1 MASLLTTLWDGM
13 DRVSIKK
20 CILDVFEID
29 ERNVTIESEI
39 MAGYIHFISCL
50 YVFPVV
56 PGQLSDAGYDKTSS
70 IEATALACGIGC
82 ILSSYITNLP
92 FVIAPPTSVSIY
104 LAVSLQQMNLNRI
117 QGDSVV
123 MLSGCA
129 LLCVGIFKPVTA
141 LVSRLIP
148 DCIQASTAVGIGL
161 ITAVAGAIE
170 LDLVVPGKYT
180 IVEMGP
186 ITPAIII
193 ALLTTILIIYCSH
206 VKKYKAAFFLGLVFG
221 TLSWWWYANEWPDT
235 IMRIPKLTVDRGVT
249 VDFQLLGL
257 LANLLFLYIL
267 TLNGLSRSM
276 SDLALLTHPVEETI
290 PRGHWLF
297 IICGVATIISGFFSG
312 PPILLSPET
321 AAGIKA
327 GARTGLSTLVCGILF
342 LVTIFFCP
350 LFSNVPPTG
359 TSPLLLLVGL
369 TLFTNTNRIK
379 WTHAPDAVPAFFV
392 LLLIPFTYSILSGVG
407 VGYALYVG
415 IALISG
421 EGLWSH
427 RYSLLP
433 GAASA
438 GSSSSSGNS
447 SSNSN
452 GGGGSS
458 SAYNEFIEY
467 CYSVQVAVQ
476 QWKGYVLR
484 CVYAVT
490 ATVAAPGGGS
500 SGSGSGAGTSS
511 SMLSSGGV
519 HESMWIRCSHA
530 ARETLLCFGM
540 TVSCCCVSCVGGLA
554 GYLLGDDEDNGDA
567 TKVHTNPLSLHH
579 HTFAVHHGG
588 RSGGD
593 SGDSGGTAASTSTST
608 SISIPIGGI
617 PSTVGDGFKGSHHQ
631 HHHHHHFAPR
641 RDSDDFAEDDSPMMT
656 PAVHTLHETR
666 RDEAMASLLRDP

>member
-1 MASLLTTLWDGM
+1 
-13 DRVSIKK
+13 
-20 CILDVFEID
+20 
-29 ERNVTIESEI
+29 

-221 TLSWWWYANEWPDT
+221 TISWWWYANEWPDT

-421 EGLWSH
+421 EGLWPH
-427 RYSLLP
+427 R
-433 GAASA
+433 
-438 GSSSSSGNS
+438 
-447 SSNSN
+447 
-452 GGGGSS
+452 
-458 SAYNEFIEY
+458 
-467 CYSVQVAVQ
+467 VQVAVQ

-484 CVYAVT
+484 CVYSVT

-500 SGSGSGAGTSS
+500 SGAGSGGGTSS
-511 SMLSSGGV
+511 SMSSSGGV
-519 HESMWIRCSHA
+519 HESVWIRS
-530 ARETLLCFGM
+530 
-540 TVSCCCVSCVGGLA
+540 
-554 GYLLGDDEDNGDA
+554 GYLFGDDEDNGDA

-588 RSGGD
+588 RGGGD
-593 SGDSGGTAASTSTST
+593 GGGSGGTSASTLTSTST
-608 SISIPIGGI
+608 SISIPTGGP
-617 PSTVGDGFKGSHHQ
+617 PSTVGDGFKGSHHHQ

-641 RDSDDFAEDDSPMMT
+641 RDSDDFAEDDSPMLT

-666 RDEAMASLLRDP
+666 RDEAVASLLRDP